1 MSTYFVYSKQEGKF
15 SGLKFWTIKVFYT
28 IVFCKEDYS
37 GQKIVFTCLSHFS
50 FDVKAFKGVSC
61 SFSYWNYSELYLVLV
76 QIKPLISNKFRAH
89 CRWMCFCTGSEIY
102 VGVKAEVESSRKN
115 FSNKVKL
122 RNFSLP
128 LYISHYGVFQKN
140 VFSTIP
146 LTKLLDI
153 FVDFPIIFSTKTF
166 FLSKNV

>member
-28 IVFCKEDYS
+28 IVFGKEDHS

-89 CRWMCFCTGSEIY
+89 CRWMCICTGSEIFFNSQKKLIKNKMA
-102 VGVKAEVESSRKN
+102 VSKRGSQSWSRIK
-115 FSNKVKL
+115 
-122 RNFSLP
+122 
-128 LYISHYGVFQKN
+128 
-140 VFSTIP
+140 
-146 LTKLLDI
+146 
-153 FVDFPIIFSTKTF
+153 
-166 FLSKNV
+166 